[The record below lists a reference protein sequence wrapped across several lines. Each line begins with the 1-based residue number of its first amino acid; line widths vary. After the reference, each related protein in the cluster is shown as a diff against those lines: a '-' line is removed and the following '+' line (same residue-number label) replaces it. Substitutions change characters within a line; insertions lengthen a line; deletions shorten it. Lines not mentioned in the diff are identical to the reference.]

1 MPVVA
6 MVSMTEDWEIMKTTT
21 GGIIIIRATAAPAP
35 ALAMPAEE
43 MDCITAVRVF
53 RLSSYL

>member
-6 MVSMTEDWEIMKTTT
+6 MVSMTEDWEMMKTTT
-21 GGIIIIRATAAPAP
+21 GGIIMIRATAAPAP

-43 MDCITAVRVF
+43 IDCMTAVRVF
-53 RLSSYL
+53 RLSS